1 MTTFDSTKASLN
13 DLLREIKEGKIQL
26 PDFQRGWVW
35 SDDRVRGLLASI
47 SRGFP
52 VGAIMMLLFIGQ
64 IGFAQQEADPSRW
77 EAAMQAFDEQDRALP
92 PPEGAIVLTG
102 SSSIARWNDQAAA
115 ALAPLTVI
123 ARGFGG
129 STMQDALYHLDR
141 VALRYKPRAI
151 LIYEGD
157 NDTWARV
164 PEETI
169 VDQFRQIVARVHDE
183 LPETRIYVMSVKP
196 SLARV
201 DVWPAAQ
208 EVNGQ
213 LKAIAAA
220 DPMVHYIDAANP
232 FLKADGKV
240 MTDILVEDG
249 LHLNTVG
256 NLIWGSTIRAALM
269 PREARLETLH

>member
-1 MTTFDSTKASLN
+1 MQSTHRIASLAAVV
-13 DLLREIKEGKIQL
+13 L
-26 PDFQRGWVW
+26 
-35 SDDRVRGLLASI
+35 
-47 SRGFP
+47 
-52 VGAIMMLLFIGQ
+52 LLFAAQ
-64 IGFAQQEADPSRW
+64 AGFAQQEIDPTRW
-77 EAAMQAFDEQDRALP
+77 ESAMQAFDEQDRASP

-157 NDTWARV
+157 NDTWGRI
-164 PEETI
+164 PEEEI
-169 VDQFRQIVARVHDE
+169 VGNFKQIVARVHEE

-196 SLARV
+196 SVARV

-208 EVNGQ
+208 KVNGE

-220 DPMVHYIDAANP
+220 DPLVHYVDAVTP
-232 FLKADGKV
+232 FLKADGTV
-240 MTDILVEDG
+240 MTDIFVDDN
-249 LHLNTVG
+249 LHFNTLG

-269 PREARLETLH
+269 PREARHETLH